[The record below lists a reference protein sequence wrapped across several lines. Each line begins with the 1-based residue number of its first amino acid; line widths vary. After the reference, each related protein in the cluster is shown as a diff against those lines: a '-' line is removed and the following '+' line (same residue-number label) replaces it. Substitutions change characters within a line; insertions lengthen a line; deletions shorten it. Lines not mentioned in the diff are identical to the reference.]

1 MTHAAFGA
9 DELRVGVDANYA
21 PGMEREG
28 RQWRWD
34 GVARDPF
41 DGIAA
46 AGVQS
51 FRVRLWTSDEGPHGR
66 REATAV
72 TRRALAAGLEPY
84 LVIFLSADWAD
95 LMKQPAPADWQELD
109 VDGRAAAVRRYA
121 RETVAHFRKA
131 GLRSHVYEIGN
142 EIDYG
147 ICGVY
152 PGKGTKKNPE
162 SLRRRCWPDAAR
174 IITAA
179 QAGVLE
185 ADPEARFMLHIAH
198 WWDARFCIDFFRFM
212 IDTGVRVDLAGL
224 SYFPS
229 AAIGGSLEMEQFG
242 DVVTRLHE
250 AVGLPVVVAETA
262 YPASREFTGQFAR
275 WKREA
280 PGYPLT
286 PEGQRRW
293 LADFLA
299 FCHHHPHIHEVFYWS
314 PEWFGLGMW
323 QAFAL
328 FDMDGE
334 ARPAWT
340 ACAVPPAGR
349 PRPRRS
355 VHVEIVD
362 GTLRAVPVPEA
373 RDAAAAALREELG
386 RHGGMTT
393 GYIDAIT
400 ARGVRVAGYHIRLR
414 ATLTG
419 ILELS
424 ADGPTDNPDWQIM
437 VDALNP
443 VDERL
448 VVFIRNADDP
458 LVEAVLARAADRGLE
473 AVTHRVPADTPLR
486 FGFTPVQPV
495 ADP

>member
-1 MTHAAFGA
+1 M
-9 DELRVGVDANYA
+9 
-21 PGMEREG
+21 
-28 RQWRWD
+28 
-34 GVARDPF
+34 
-41 DGIAA
+41 
-46 AGVQS
+46 
-51 FRVRLWTSDEGPHGR
+51 
-66 REATAV
+66 

-185 ADPEARFMLHIAH
+185 ADPEARFMLHIAL

-299 FCHHHPHIHEVFYWS
+299 FCHHHPAIHEVFYWS

-334 ARPAWT
+334 ARPTWT
-340 ACAVPPAGR
+340 ACAVPRLADMRLASMPSATAATDATNRARTTPRGLRGR
-349 PRPRRS
+349 NSWPGWVRYFRS
-355 VHVEIVD
+355 S
-362 GTLRAVPVPEA
+362 A
-373 RDAAAAALREELG
+373 RTAAATSG
-386 RHGGMTT
+386 
-393 GYIDAIT
+393 
-400 ARGVRVAGYHIRLR
+400 
-414 ATLTG
+414 
-419 ILELS
+419 
-424 ADGPTDNPDWQIM
+424 
-437 VDALNP
+437 
-443 VDERL
+443 
-448 VVFIRNADDP
+448 
-458 LVEAVLARAADRGLE
+458 
-473 AVTHRVPADTPLR
+473 
-486 FGFTPVQPV
+486 
-495 ADP
+495 